1 MEEVKIRAP
10 RTVIGDFIVGVNAMK
25 AAPTARK
32 QGVSGLRITPIRV
45 IPSVKLGYWSWTAES
60 TLPFPRVPDGTREA
74 VKDVFNSFDA
84 DLQQRLT
91 FGPAPG
97 EWVERVQLWQQALK
111 PELTPQQYS
120 AAVLTILDWAKRCVQ
135 YRLGIRPHPWI
146 DKQEVQHG

>member
-25 AAPTARK
+25 AAHTARK

-97 EWVERVQLWQQALK
+97 EWVE
-111 PELTPQQYS
+111 LTPQQYS